1 MAGDALEE
9 PQGLSVSLSG
19 LMTPTSVIGMASGME
34 LPRKRKGSMD
44 IPETKSASNLDE
56 DMEDDQERS
65 EGDDQHLKIKCIREP
80 HSQIEKRRRDKMN
93 NLIDELAAM
102 IPTCNPMSRK
112 LDKLTV
118 LRMAVQHL
126 KSLKGATNS
135 FAEANYKPAFLPDDE
150 LKHLVLRAA
159 DGFLF
164 VVGCDRGKIVF
175 FSESVSKILNYCRT
189 ELIGQSLFDYVHPK
203 DIGKVKEQ
211 LSASELYPRER
222 LIDAKKSQRYCTVHC
237 TGYMRVWPTRQLG
250 TEGEAEVDKES
261 SHFSCLVAV
270 GRVHPHTLPQANGEI
285 KVKPTE
291 FVTRY
296 AMDGKFTFV
305 DQRATII
312 LGYLPQELLGTSC
325 YEYFHLDD
333 LPHLADRHRK
343 VLRSKEKIETNCYK
357 FKTKYGSFV
366 TLQSQWFSFINPW
379 TKEVEYIVSTNTVI
393 SGKSNPGGSGDKAEQ
408 PSSSKASED
417 DAKKS
422 QQFPII
428 PGISSASGMIYAGC
442 IGTQIANEIMDY
454 NRMNSSPSSGN
465 TSPFSVLQ
473 DKSPLALAQA
483 SSNVP
488 NGEAT
493 DVEMPG
499 KSSSEDEARGGP
511 FTAGENLMEGSSQL
525 DLEGVPGLAALST
538 DEAAMAVIMSLLETD
553 ANLALRSLLPLGKDQ
568 KGETLLACFAML
580 RNTCLS
586 QAIRQELKCFTV
598 IQWHLSLTCQ
608 GYATLEIGS
617 SLQFTG
623 PGDNFFLLMGPVR
636 MPGWRSATSKM
647 VIGNWTKLSTNK
659 GRVSQGTIH
668 GNPVSKSFVGS
679 AKYNFL
685 DTCVK
690 MC

>member
-1 MAGDALEE
+1 
-9 PQGLSVSLSG
+9 
-19 LMTPTSVIGMASGME
+19 MTPTSATGMASGME

-44 IPETKSASNLDE
+44 NPETKSASNLEE
-56 DMEDDQERS
+56 DMEDDQGRS
-65 EGDDQHLKIKCIREP
+65 EGDDQHLKIKCVREP

-126 KSLKGATNS
+126 KSLKGATSS

-150 LKHLVLRAA
+150 LKHLVLR
-159 DGFLF
+159 
-164 VVGCDRGKIVF
+164 
-175 FSESVSKILNYCRT
+175 
-189 ELIGQSLFDYVHPK
+189 

-237 TGYMRVWPTRQLG
+237 TGYMRTWPTRQLG
-250 TEGEAEVDKES
+250 TEGEAETDKES

-305 DQRATII
+305 DQRATTI

-393 SGKSNPGGSGDKAEQ
+393 SGKSNPGGSGDKSEQ

-422 QQFPII
+422 QQVPII

-483 SSNVP
+483 SSN
-488 NGEAT
+488 
-493 DVEMPG
+493 
-499 KSSSEDEARGGP
+499 
-511 FTAGENLMEGSSQL
+511 L
-525 DLEGVPGLAALST
+525 DLEGVPGLGALST

-553 ANLALRSLLPLGKDQ
+553 ANLGEAVDFDEMHWSL
-568 KGETLLACFAML
+568 
-580 RNTCLS
+580 
-586 QAIRQELKCFTV
+586 
-598 IQWHLSLTCQ
+598 
-608 GYATLEIGS
+608 
-617 SLQFTG
+617 
-623 PGDNFFLLMGPVR
+623 
-636 MPGWRSATSKM
+636 
-647 VIGNWTKLSTNK
+647 
-659 GRVSQGTIH
+659 
-668 GNPVSKSFVGS
+668 
-679 AKYNFL
+679 
-685 DTCVK
+685 
-690 MC
+690 

>member
-1 MAGDALEE
+1 MSARNTAAGGGDGAIGEKTGDALEEE
-9 PQGLSVSLSG
+9 PQGLSVSLFG
-19 LMTPTSVIGMASGME
+19 LMTPSSAAGMASGIEM
-34 LPRKRKGSMD
+34 PRKRKGSMD
-44 IPETKSASNLDE
+44 NLETKSASNLEE
-56 DMEDDQERS
+56 DMEDDKGRS
-65 EGDDQHLKIKCIREP
+65 EGDDQQLKIKCIREP

-126 KSLKGATNS
+126 KSLKGATSS

-150 LKHLVLRAA
+150 LKHLVL
-159 DGFLF
+159 
-164 VVGCDRGKIVF
+164 K
-175 FSESVSKILNYCRT
+175 T

-211 LSASELYPRER
+211 LSATELYPRER
-222 LIDAKKSQRYCTVHC
+222 LIDAKTGLQVQAEIPVGAARLCSGARRSFFCRMKYNKVTIKEEKVFQAGASKKKESQRYCTVHC
-237 TGYMRVWPTRQLG
+237 TGYMRTWPKRQLG
-250 TEGEAEVDKES
+250 TEGEAEADKES

-270 GRVHPHTLPQANGEI
+270 GRMHPHTLPQANGEI

-305 DQRATII
+305 DQRATTI

-417 DAKKS
+417 DAKNS
-422 QQFPII
+422 QQVPII

-465 TSPFSVLQ
+465 TSPFSVPQ

-493 DVEMPG
+493 DVEMTG
-499 KSSSEDEARGGP
+499 KSGSVEETRGGA
-511 FTAGENLMEGSSQL
+511 FTVGENLMEGSSQL
-525 DLEGVPGLAALST
+525 DLESVPGLGALST

-553 ANLALRSLLPLGKDQ
+553 ANLGEAVDFDELHWSL
-568 KGETLLACFAML
+568 
-580 RNTCLS
+580 
-586 QAIRQELKCFTV
+586 
-598 IQWHLSLTCQ
+598 
-608 GYATLEIGS
+608 
-617 SLQFTG
+617 
-623 PGDNFFLLMGPVR
+623 
-636 MPGWRSATSKM
+636 
-647 VIGNWTKLSTNK
+647 
-659 GRVSQGTIH
+659 
-668 GNPVSKSFVGS
+668 
-679 AKYNFL
+679 
-685 DTCVK
+685 
-690 MC
+690 